1 MPARIT
7 TESFRDKTF
16 QGKVTQISP
25 IGVEKDNVTTFEVEV
40 SIDNPG
46 QELKANMTANAEIV
60 LEEHAD
66 TLVIPEA
73 AITYD
78 AAKNASVDVADPTA
92 DTGRR
97 RLPVKLGIGN
107 GTKTEVLEGL
117 RQGERVVLPG

>member
-1 MPARIT
+1 
-7 TESFRDKTF
+7 
-16 QGKVTQISP
+16 
-25 IGVEKDNVTTFEVEV
+25 
-40 SIDNPG
+40 
-46 QELKANMTANAEIV
+46 MTANAEIV

>member
-1 MPARIT
+1 M
-7 TESFRDKTF
+7 
-16 QGKVTQISP
+16 TQISP

-66 TLVIPEA
+66 TLIVPEA

-78 AAKNASVDVADPTA
+78 AQKNASVDVADPA
-92 DTGRR
+92 AKPAAAACR
-97 RLPVKLGIGN
+97 
-107 GTKTEVLEGL
+107 
-117 RQGERVVLPG
+117 